1 MSRKLQISILFFACI
16 ASSILTWAVT
26 SRYDNDRFTELDVAE
41 NNRQVMLA
49 TRHKLYPVVYCKKD
63 IPANIEITSD
73 YLEFRK
79 VPDHILPANACVSF
93 SQIIGRKVSY
103 PIKKGSALFLADFF
117 LIDLS
122 HPDAELK
129 VRPTQSP
136 TLP

>member
-1 MSRKLQISILFFACI
+1 MSRKLQISILLIACI
-16 ASSILTWAVT
+16 GSSILTWAVT
-26 SRYDNDRFTELDVAE
+26 SRYDNDRFNKLMRADYD
-41 NNRQVMLA
+41 RQVMEA
-49 TRHKLYPVVYCKKD
+49 TRDKLYPVVYCKKD

-79 VPDHILPANACVSF
+79 VPNHILPANACVCF